1 MYFDFEEYVDD
12 SENIDV
18 YFYLLMVYMGL
29 WCDGGIKFNVNFI
42 VGGEDGDI
50 GVRVFS
56 DGFMMVVYY
65 VCEWKY

>member
-1 MYFDFEEYVDD
+1 
-12 SENIDV
+12 
-18 YFYLLMVYMGL
+18 MVYMGL

-56 DGFMMVVYY
+56 DGFMTVVYY
-65 VCEWKY
+65 VCECV